1 MNWKDIRTLYLRELR
16 SALRE
21 RGIVV
26 YSIIIPVVLYPLL
39 VWLVYTAFT
48 FASGQAAESR
58 SRVMLRNLPVTHLE
72 LRRVLQADRTIQL
85 TFSDTP
91 EEDLR
96 KGDLDLIIDFV
107 QVQDAPP
114 IAEGNIGARMIY
126 DASRDPSA
134 TARAR
139 AKRVIDRYR
148 DGFIAREAEK
158 LGVTESQLQGFRVDE
173 VNASSN
179 AEMGRFVLGLLLPV
193 MLVIMLAIGAIY
205 PAIDTTAGERENGTW
220 ETMMTTATSRQ
231 NILIA
236 KYLYVA
242 TMSFV
247 AGSLNVMAMMF
258 TMRSNLALLGG
269 PSGLSFQVPLGS
281 LPIMLAGAALL
292 ALFIAAGM
300 LIITSFARTFKEGQ
314 SLVSPFI
321 IAFVLPLVFIQSPS
335 QEFTTLIAF
344 IPVVNVAMMFRQAI
358 VGSFHWQPMAITLVI
373 EFLFVAAALKLATMI
388 VDRDGF
394 MLEGPRSSLLQILRH
409 PFARRGGTRGGDQG
423 GSIAG

>member
-1 MNWKDIRTLYLRELR
+1 MNWKDIGTLYLRELR

-26 YSIIIPVVLYPLL
+26 YSIIVPVVLYPLL
-39 VWLVYTAFT
+39 VWLVYTAFSY
-48 FASGQAAESR
+48 ASGQTAESR
-58 SRVMLRNLPVTHLE
+58 SRIMLRNLPVTHLTLYRAMRADPSID
-72 LRRVLQADRTIQL
+72 LRFSQA
-85 TFSDTP
+85 P
-91 EEDLR
+91 EDDLR
-96 KGDLDLIIDFV
+96 KGELDLIIDFV

-114 IAEGNIGARMIY
+114 IAEGNVGARMTY
-126 DASRDPSA
+126 DASRDASA

-148 DGFIAREAEK
+148 DQFISREADR
-158 LGVTESQLQGFRVDE
+158 LGISASQLQGFRVEE
-173 VNASSN
+173 VNASTN

-247 AGSLNVMAMMF
+247 AGSLNVVAMMF
-258 TMRSNLALLGG
+258 TMRSNLVLLGG
-269 PSGLSFQVPLGS
+269 PSGLTFQVPLSS
-281 LPIMLAGAALL
+281 LPVMLAGAALL

-300 LIITSFARTFKEGQ
+300 LIIASFARTFKEGQ

-321 IAFVLPLVFIQSPS
+321 IAFVLPLIFIQNPS
-335 QEFTTLIAF
+335 QEFTTKIAF

-358 VGSFHWQPMAITLVI
+358 IGSFDWRPMVITLVI
-373 EFLFVAAALKLATMI
+373 EFVFVALALKLATMI

-394 MLEGPRSSLLQILRH
+394 MLEGPRTSIRQFMRH
-409 PFARRGGTRGGDQG
+409 PWRRRHNDGGGP
-423 GSIAG
+423 IAG

>member
-1 MNWKDIRTLYLRELR
+1 MNWKDIGTLYLRELR

-39 VWLVYTAFT
+39 IWLVYTGFSYAN
-48 FASGQAAESR
+48 GQSAESR
-58 SRVMLRNLPVTHLE
+58 SRIMLRNLPWTHLA
-72 LRRVLQADRTIQL
+72 LRRAMQADPTIEL
-85 TFSDTP
+85 KYSASPD
-91 EEDLR
+91 EDLR
-96 KGDLDLIIDFV
+96 KGELDLIIDFV
-107 QVQDAPP
+107 QVQDAPS
-114 IAEGNIGARMIY
+114 IAEGNVGARMTY
-126 DASRDPSA
+126 DASRDPSS

-148 DGFIAREAEK
+148 DQFIEREADR
-158 LGVTESQLQGFRVDE
+158 LGVSEAELQGFRVDE

-220 ETMMTTATSRQ
+220 ETMMSTATSRQ

-247 AGSLNVMAMMF
+247 AGSLNVVAMMF
-258 TMRSNLALLGG
+258 TMRSNLSLLGG
-269 PSGLSFQVPLGS
+269 PTGLSFQVPLSS
-281 LPIMLAGAALL
+281 LPIMLAGAGLL

-300 LIITSFARTFKEGQ
+300 LILASFARTFKEGQ

-321 IAFVLPLVFIQSPS
+321 IAFVLPLIFIQSPS
-335 QEFTTLIAF
+335 QEFTTRIAF

-358 VGSFHWQPMAITLVI
+358 IGSFQWRPMVITLVI
-373 EFLFVAAALKLATMI
+373 EFLFVVLALKLATRI
-388 VDRDGF
+388 VDREGF
-394 MLEGPRSSLLQILRH
+394 MLEGPRTSW
-409 PFARRGGTRGGDQG
+409 RRRA
-423 GSIAG
+423 S